1 MSDLNV
7 RLARRGD
14 VPAIVALLA
23 DDMLGKGRENA
34 SDLERYYAAFDA
46 MDAEPTNNLY
56 VVETD
61 ALPVA
66 GTFQLIYMQGLS
78 LGACKRAEIEAVRV
92 HADLRGKGVGKKMF
106 AWAIEK
112 AREDG
117 CGVIQL
123 TTNKART
130 DGQRFYD
137 QLGFEASHVGY
148 KMTL

>member
-1 MSDLNV
+1 MSDLRI
-7 RLARRGD
+7 RLARRED

-23 DDMLGKGRENA
+23 DDMLGKGREDA

-46 MDAEPTNNLY
+46 MDVEATNNLY

-92 HADLRGKGVGKKMF
+92 HADLRGQGMGTRMF
-106 AWAIEK
+106 DWAIEK
-112 AREDG
+112 ARADG
-117 CGVIQL
+117 CRLFQL
-123 TTNKART
+123 TTNKTRD

-148 KMTL
+148 KMKL